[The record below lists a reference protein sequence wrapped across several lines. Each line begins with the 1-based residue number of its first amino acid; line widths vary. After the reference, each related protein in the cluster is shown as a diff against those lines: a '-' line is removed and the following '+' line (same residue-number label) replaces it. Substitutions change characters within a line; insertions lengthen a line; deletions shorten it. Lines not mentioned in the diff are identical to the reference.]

1 MFDIDKWQEIIS
13 TLRKNKLRTAL
24 TMFSV
29 FWGIFILVILLGSGN
44 GLENGVRKQFEG
56 DAANSVGIWQGQTSM
71 AYNGLQS
78 GRVIQFTNDDYDYV
92 KKLIK
97 SGDNFSG
104 RCGIS
109 GSGVT
114 TYKNQYG
121 TFGIY
126 CVHPGMKILEEVTV
140 LDGRFIDEFDIK
152 QKNKSVIISTIVK
165 DELFKGENPLGK
177 FVKVNGVPFQVV
189 GLYKD
194 KSDRENRRIY
204 IPISTAQMIFNGG
217 NRLFNIS
224 FTTNDVSVKDAKRIE
239 ELLRTSLAKRFKYDP
254 EDKRAVFINSNV
266 EGYARTLSLFAGIR
280 YFIWGIG
287 IMTILAGIVGV
298 SNIMIVVVKERT
310 KEIGIRKALGAT
322 PSSIIGLIIMES
334 ILITSFAGYLGLS
347 ASVWLLQLLSPV
359 FSTPESFF
367 QNPSAN
373 FTIAV
378 SATVVLIIAGTLAGL
393 IPAIRAAKVK
403 PVIALQDE

>member
-1 MFDIDKWQEIIS
+1 MFDIDKWQEILS
-13 TLRKNKLRTAL
+13 TLRKNKLRTIL

-44 GLENGVRKQFEG
+44 GLENGIKKQFEG
-56 DAANSVGIWQGQTSM
+56 DATNSVGIWQGQTSM
-71 AYNGLQS
+71 AYQGLQS
-78 GRVIQFTNDDYDYV
+78 GRIIQFTNQDYDYV
-92 KKLIK
+92 KNLIK

-109 GSGVT
+109 GTGVT
-114 TYKNQYG
+114 SYKNQYG

-126 CVHPGMKILEEVTV
+126 CVHPGMKVLEEVSI
-140 LDGRFIDEFDIK
+140 LEGRFLDEFDIK

-165 DELFKGENPLGK
+165 DELFKGESALGK
-177 FVKVNGVPFQVV
+177 FLKVNGVPFQVV
-189 GLYKD
+189 GIYKD
-194 KSDRENRRIY
+194 KSDRENRRVY

-217 NRLFNIS
+217 NKLYQIS
-224 FTTNDVSVKDAKRIE
+224 FTTNQVTVNDAKKIE
-239 ELLRTSLAKRFKYDP
+239 ATLRSSLAKRFKYDVD
-254 EDKRAVFINSNV
+254 DKRAVYIYSNV
-266 EGYARTLSLFAGIR
+266 EEYARFLNLFAGIR

-310 KEIGIRKALGAT
+310 KEIGIRKACGAT

-334 ILITSFAGYLGLS
+334 VLITSFAGYLGLS
-347 ASVWLLQLLSPV
+347 ASVWLLQLIAPA
-359 FSTPESFF
+359 FSAPDSYF
-367 QNPSAN
+367 QNPTAN

-378 SATVVLIIAGTLAGL
+378 GSTIVLIISGTLAGL